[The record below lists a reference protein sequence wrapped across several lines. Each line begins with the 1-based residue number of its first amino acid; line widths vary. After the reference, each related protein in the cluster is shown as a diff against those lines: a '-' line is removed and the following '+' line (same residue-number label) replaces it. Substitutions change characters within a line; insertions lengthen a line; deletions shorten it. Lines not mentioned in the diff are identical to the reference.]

1 MRRAGLDQATVI
13 QAAAELADTV
23 GLEKVTLGDVAAQL
37 GVRTPSLYNH
47 VAGLAGLQ
55 RELTLLGLHEL
66 SRRLGRAV
74 MGKAKDE
81 AIWAL
86 AWAYRDFVKEHP
98 GLYTAT
104 VRAGD
109 PEDAEQQAAAKEVP
123 QPTIQFRRRAWLE
136 FQRALDPLARP
147 KPFRI
152 RPR

>member
-1 MRRAGLDQATVI
+1 MRRAGLDRATVI
-13 QAAAELADTV
+13 QAAAVLADTV

-47 VAGLAGLQ
+47 VAGLTGLQ

-74 MGKAKDE
+74 MGKSKDE
-81 AIWAL
+81 AIRAL

-104 VRAGD
+104 VRAPD
-109 PEDAEQQAAAKEVP
+109 PEDAE
-123 QPTIQFRRRAWLE
+123 
-136 FQRALDPLARP
+136 
-147 KPFRI
+147 
-152 RPR
+152 